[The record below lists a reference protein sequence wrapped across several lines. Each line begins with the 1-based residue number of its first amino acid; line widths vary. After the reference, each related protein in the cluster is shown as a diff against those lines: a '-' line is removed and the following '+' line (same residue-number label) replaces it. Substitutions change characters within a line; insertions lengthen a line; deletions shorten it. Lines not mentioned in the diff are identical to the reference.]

1 MLHESIDRSL
11 LRLGTDRVDLV
22 QLHLCDEARLRQ
34 GDVIAVLQEARDA
47 CKTRLI
53 GYSGDCEAAR
63 YAIKCGAFDTLQ
75 TSVSI
80 ADQQPATLT
89 LPSALEKGMDVI
101 AKHPIANAAWT
112 KEEMPESEYAYPYFN
127 PYFKRLQSLAY
138 DFLHGP
144 AGRGDGHRWDTKPGP
159 LDCQRPPPRWRPAAA
174 RSGRGYPRPL
184 AGSRGAGLV
193 WAGLAHGDGSYPFC
207 LRLSLGAEKRPLPL
221 SRGRGRFV
229 RVSFSLKNLC

>member
-22 QLHLCDEARLRQ
+22 QFHLCDEARLGQ

-53 GYSGDCEAAR
+53 DYSGDCEAAR

-89 LPSALEKGMDVI
+89 LPSALEKGMGVI
-101 AKHPIANAAWT
+101 AKRPIANAAWT
-112 KEEMPESEYAYPYFN
+112 KEKMPESEYAYPYFN

-144 AGRGDGHRWDTKPGP
+144 ASRGDGIVETRNPARWIANARRLGDGP
-159 LDCQRPPPRWRPAAA
+159 LPPAQAEAIRTRWQEVVGPDWF
-174 RSGRGYPRPL
+174 GQ
-184 AGSRGAGLV
+184 
-193 WAGLAHGDGSYPFC
+193 D
-207 LRLSLGAEKRPLPL
+207 
-221 SRGRGRFV
+221 
-229 RVSFSLKNLC
+229 

>member
-1 MLHESIDRSL
+1 M
-11 LRLGTDRVDLV
+11 DLV
-22 QLHLCDEARLRQ
+22 QLHSCDEARLRQ
-34 GDVIAVLQEARDA
+34 GDGIAVLQEARDTG
-47 CKTRLI
+47 KTRLI
-53 GYSGDCEAAR
+53 DYGGDCEAAR

-101 AKHPIANAAWT
+101 AKRHIANAART
-112 KEEMPESEYAYPYFN
+112 KEEMPESEYAY

-159 LDCQRPPPRWRPAAA
+159 LDCQRPPA
-174 RSGRGYPRPL
+174 R
-184 AGSRGAGLV
+184 
-193 WAGLAHGDGSYPFC
+193 
-207 LRLSLGAEKRPLPL
+207 
-221 SRGRGRFV
+221 
-229 RVSFSLKNLC
+229 